1 MATIIKR
8 TLKSGD
14 VSHVVR
20 FRLGAQRRDLFL
32 PALYSRSHVQEIA
45 LNVDKLARC
54 VASGGTPD
62 RRTEAFITTASA
74 DLADRLARVG
84 LLSRVEVPTLGELW
98 DRYIADSDGM
108 KKDSTVRTYVTV
120 RARFFRFFAPDEDP
134 RLVTNDR
141 CRAWVDFCS
150 QAGYAVASVAGC
162 VQRAKAVFAWAIR
175 HGFLDANPFDGIKR
189 GSFVNEGKRVYIPMD
204 WYRRLLDVCPS
215 QSWRTLLTLCRVGGL
230 RNPSETLLL
239 RWTDVDWAGG
249 RIRVTSPKTEAHA
262 GKDSRLVPMFP
273 ELRAELD
280 RQFEQSESYDS
291 PYVITHAR
299 GSATNLRTGLTKI
312 IFLAGLEVWPDLF
325 QNLRRSADID
335 ISSRFP
341 AHVASAWLG
350 HSPRISA
357 KHYLFPTEAD
367 YHRATT
373 MVDDKQSSTES
384 FPTVVQSRPK

>member
-1 MATIIKR
+1 MASIIKR

-32 PALYSRSHVQEIA
+32 PALYSRDHVKEIA
-45 LNVDKLARC
+45 INVDRLARC
-54 VASGGTPD
+54 VASGGSPD
-62 RRTEAFITTASA
+62 RRTEAFLATASE
-74 DLADRLARVG
+74 DLAGRLARVG
-84 LLSRVEVPTLGELW
+84 LLSRVEMPTLGELW
-98 DRYIADSDGM
+98 DRYIADSDG
-108 KKDSTVRTYVTV
+108 KKDSTVRTYVTI
-120 RARFFRFFAPDEDP
+120 RARFFRFFGEDEDP

-150 QAGYAVASVAGC
+150 RSGYAVASVAGC
-162 VQRAKAVFAWAIR
+162 VQRAKAVFSWAIR
-175 HGFLDANPFDGIKR
+175 KGLISDNPFDGIKR

-204 WYRRLLDVCPS
+204 WYHRMLDACPS
-215 QSWRTLLTLCRVGGL
+215 QSWRTLLALCRVGGL

-273 ELRAELD
+273 ELRIELD
-280 RQFEQSESYDS
+280 RQFEQSESYES

-299 GSATNLRTGLTKI
+299 GNATNLRTGLTKI
-312 IFLAGLEVWPDLF
+312 IFLAGLEVWPDLY

-341 AHVASAWLG
+341 AHVAAAWLG
-350 HSPRISA
+350 HSPRVSA

-367 YHRATT
+367 YHKATVP
-373 MVDDKQSSTES
+373 VDENQASTDSLPQSSA
-384 FPTVVQSRPK
+384 K